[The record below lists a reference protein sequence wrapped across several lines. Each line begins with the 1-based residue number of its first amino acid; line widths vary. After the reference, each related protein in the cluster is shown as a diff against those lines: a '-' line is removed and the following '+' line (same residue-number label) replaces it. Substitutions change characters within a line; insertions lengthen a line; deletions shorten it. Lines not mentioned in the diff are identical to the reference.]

1 MQRLWL
7 QKACLLA
14 LWGLPIGEAQAAA
27 QEIPPAFAEANPRDT
42 ITISLVDAHRR
53 ALAQNPAFLAD
64 LQEIASARG
73 QLRQAA
79 VYPFNPELEL
89 QAPGVGEQATI
100 GEFELSL
107 TQEIEWAGQ
116 RRLRI
121 RGAQRGLERAEAVVL
136 DSARRTLSDV
146 STSFYEALA
155 AEQRLAVAREMVELN
170 EQLVSVTRIQ
180 AREGEISVMDA
191 NLAEIE
197 AGRAR
202 AAVMAAERRL
212 TSALLEF
219 RRRIGLPP
227 DQPIRLADEVVDTPS
242 PLAVGVDSLISLALT
257 RRPDLTAR
265 SRVTEQQEALAQA
278 ARREAIPNVRV
289 GVFVEREERFT
300 LSGAAGAA
308 IVDAGLDSPRL
319 GIGVSVPLPLFQRN
333 QGVVDEYVA
342 EAERARLSHQAVELA
357 IRTEVMD
364 AYQAFLATSEEHR
377 FFEEDV
383 LQPARANQ
391 RLLETALR
399 EGKVGLPT
407 LLLLRNQLLDAELSH
422 WDSWLE
428 ERLALVALGAAT
440 ATLSADLT
448 SSIQEAP

>member
-1 MQRLWL
+1 M
-7 QKACLLA
+7 
-14 LWGLPIGEAQAAA
+14 
-27 QEIPPAFAEANPRDT
+27 
-42 ITISLVDAHRR
+42 TISLAEAHSR
-53 ALAQNPAFLAD
+53 ALAQNPEFLAERQD
-64 LQEIASARG
+64 LASARG
-73 QLRQAA
+73 QLRQAR
-79 VYPFNPELEL
+79 VYPFNPEFEL
-89 QAPGVGEQATI
+89 QAPGLGKQAAI

-107 TQEIEWAGQ
+107 NQEIEWAGQ

-121 RGAQRGLERAEAVVL
+121 RGAERGLERAESTVQDA
-136 DSARRTLSDV
+136 ARRTLAEV

-155 AEQRLAVAREMVELN
+155 AEQRLTVAGEMAQLN

-180 AREGEISVMDA
+180 SREGEISVMDA

-202 AAVMAAERRL
+202 AAVRAAEREL

-219 RRRIGLPP
+219 RRRIGLGP
-227 DQPIRLADEVVDTPS
+227 DQPIRLADEVVDAPS
-242 PLAVGVDSLISLALT
+242 PLALSVDSLIGLALA

-265 SRVTEQQEALAQA
+265 QRDREQQEALAQA
-278 ARREAIPNVRV
+278 ARREAMPNLRV
-289 GVFVEREERFT
+289 GVFLEREERFV
-300 LSGAAGAA
+300 LSGGPGEPA
-308 IVDAGLDSPRL
+308 VDAGLESPRVGV
-319 GIGVSVPLPLFQRN
+319 GISVPLPLFQRN
-333 QGVVDEYVA
+333 QGVVDERLA
-342 EAERARLSHQAVELA
+342 EAERARLGHQAVDLA
-357 IRTEVMD
+357 IRTEVTD
-364 AYQAFLATSEEHR
+364 AYQSFLATSEEHR
-377 FFEEDV
+377 VFEEDV

-448 SSIQEAP
+448 SSVAEAR

>member
-1 MQRLWL
+1 
-7 QKACLLA
+7 
-14 LWGLPIGEAQAAA
+14 
-27 QEIPPAFAEANPRDT
+27 
-42 ITISLVDAHRR
+42 V
-53 ALAQNPAFLAD
+53 
-64 LQEIASARG
+64 
-73 QLRQAA
+73 
-79 VYPFNPELEL
+79 
-89 QAPGVGEQATI
+89 
-100 GEFELSL
+100 
-107 TQEIEWAGQ
+107 
-116 RRLRI
+116 
-121 RGAQRGLERAEAVVL
+121 
-136 DSARRTLSDV
+136 
-146 STSFYEALA
+146 
-155 AEQRLAVAREMVELN
+155 
-170 EQLVSVTRIQ
+170 
-180 AREGEISVMDA
+180 
-191 NLAEIE
+191 
-197 AGRAR
+197 
-202 AAVMAAERRL
+202 
-212 TSALLEF
+212 
-219 RRRIGLPP
+219 
-227 DQPIRLADEVVDTPS
+227 
-242 PLAVGVDSLISLALT
+242 

-265 SRVTEQQEALAQA
+265 SRETAQQEALAQA

-300 LSGAAGAA
+300 LSGAAGAP
-308 IVDAGLDSPRL
+308 IVDAGFDSPRL

-333 QGVVDEYVA
+333 QGVVDEHLA